1 VEVLGEQLGQRLLVQ
16 RRQEQVRR
24 LLVRE
29 QVQVQQLLEQQ

>member
-1 VEVLGEQLGQRLLVQ
+1 VEVLGEQLVQRLLVQ

-29 QVQVQQLLEQQ
+29 QVQQLLEQR

>member
-29 QVQVQQLLEQQ
+29 QVQQLLEQQ